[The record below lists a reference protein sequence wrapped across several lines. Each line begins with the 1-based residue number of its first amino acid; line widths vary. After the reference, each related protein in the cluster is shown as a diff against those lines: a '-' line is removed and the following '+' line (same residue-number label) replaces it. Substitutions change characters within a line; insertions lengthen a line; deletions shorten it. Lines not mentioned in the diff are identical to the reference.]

1 LTLYLPHRIQ
11 FNELQ
16 PGKGNNP
23 MVISPFSAPGSR
35 HLIGAAVLSV
45 LCAPLWA
52 QTAAPLDFSRL
63 VGATSI
69 STKLDAP
76 LADNTGTVR
85 ANALAELIGQALQK
99 SPQLQQAQSQQ
110 DAALARQG
118 LSRAELLPTLNLRV
132 ARGPERSES
141 VNIEGGVNE
150 HTFESTSLRIS
161 QSLINV
167 PQIQEFRASRQSL
180 EASEW
185 RLSQARSQVALTV
198 TRAVVDM
205 ASARIAL
212 DYSEQQLKELNRIMA
227 FMEQRTAAGASSQAD
242 LERVRSRVLGARQTR
257 LDQQTQ
263 FQNAQAELQRLTA
276 RVPEQLP
283 LPSVAQFA
291 ALPNNMVEVK
301 QQVEQHNPEL
311 RALRLELNAQE
322 KMVTAEQSRFLP
334 VLGLSLE
341 QDRSRNARGENPRW
355 TDTRAM
361 LVLNWSLS
369 LGGKEFYGV
378 KQAGAELAN
387 RESRL
392 QDELERLTQTT
403 EADMTLLES
412 AQLRTQAAQAEVEA
426 AELVMAAVDAQLLSG
441 RLNSLL
447 DALDASER
455 LYGSRQRLVQSIG
468 QHIKAHT
475 QLLQRMG
482 LIDVQNI
489 KGI

>member
-1 LTLYLPHRIQ
+1 
-11 FNELQ
+11 
-16 PGKGNNP
+16 
-23 MVISPFSAPGSR
+23 MVHTPSNFLGPRRLLSAALLG
-35 HLIGAAVLSV
+35 L
-45 LCAPLWA
+45 LCAPVGA
-52 QTAAPLDFSRL
+52 QTDPAINFSSL
-63 VGATSI
+63 VGAASI
-69 STKLDAP
+69 STRLDVP
-76 LADNTGTVR
+76 LSNSEGSVR
-85 ANALAELIGQALQK
+85 ANALTDLIGQALQK

-118 LSRAELLPTLNLRV
+118 ISRAELLPTLNLRI

-141 VNIEGGVNE
+141 VSIEGGVNT
-150 HTFESTSLRIS
+150 HTFESTSLRLS

-212 DYSEQQLKELNRIMA
+212 DYSDQQLKELNRIMA

-263 FQNAQAELQRLTA
+263 FQNAQAELQRLSA

-283 LPSVAQFA
+283 LPHLGQFA
-291 ALPNNMVEVK
+291 ELPMHMSEVM

-341 QDRSRNARGENPRW
+341 QDRTRNARGENPRW

-361 LVLNWSLS
+361 LVMNWSLS

-378 KQAGAELAN
+378 KQAHAELSS

-392 QDELERLTQTT
+392 QDELERLIQIT
-403 EADMTLLES
+403 EADLTLLES
-412 AQLRTQAAQAEVEA
+412 AQLRTQAAQAEVAA
-426 AELVMAAVDAQLLSG
+426 AEQVMAAVDAQLQSG

-468 QHIKAHT
+468 QHLKAHT

-482 LIDVQNI
+482 LIDIQSI

>member
-1 LTLYLPHRIQ
+1 
-11 FNELQ
+11 
-16 PGKGNNP
+16 

-341 QDRSRNARGENPRW
+341 QDRTRNARGENPRW

>member
-1 LTLYLPHRIQ
+1 
-11 FNELQ
+11 
-16 PGKGNNP
+16 
-23 MVISPFSAPGSR
+23 
-35 HLIGAAVLSV
+35 
-45 LCAPLWA
+45 LWA

>member
-1 LTLYLPHRIQ
+1 
-11 FNELQ
+11 
-16 PGKGNNP
+16 
-23 MVISPFSAPGSR
+23 
-35 HLIGAAVLSV
+35 
-45 LCAPLWA
+45 
-52 QTAAPLDFSRL
+52 
-63 VGATSI
+63 
-69 STKLDAP
+69 
-76 LADNTGTVR
+76 
-85 ANALAELIGQALQK
+85 
-99 SPQLQQAQSQQ
+99 
-110 DAALARQG
+110 
-118 LSRAELLPTLNLRV
+118 
-132 ARGPERSES
+132 
-141 VNIEGGVNE
+141 
-150 HTFESTSLRIS
+150 
-161 QSLINV
+161 
-167 PQIQEFRASRQSL
+167 
-180 EASEW
+180 
-185 RLSQARSQVALTV
+185 VALSV

-283 LPSVAQFA
+283 LPSVTQFA
-291 ALPNNMVEVK
+291 ALPTTMTEVK
-301 QQVEQHNPEL
+301 QQVEQHNHEL

-341 QDRSRNARGENPRW
+341 QDRTRNARGVNPQW

-378 KQAGAELAN
+378 KQASAELSN

-392 QDELERLTQTT
+392 QDELERLAQTT
-403 EADMTLLES
+403 EADLTLLES

-482 LIDVQNI
+482 LIDAQNI

>member
-1 LTLYLPHRIQ
+1 
-11 FNELQ
+11 
-16 PGKGNNP
+16 
-23 MVISPFSAPGSR
+23 MVISTFSAPGSR

-341 QDRSRNARGENPRW
+341 QDRTRNARGENPRW

>member
-1 LTLYLPHRIQ
+1 
-11 FNELQ
+11 
-16 PGKGNNP
+16 
-23 MVISPFSAPGSR
+23 MVISPFSVPGSR
-35 HLIGAAVLSV
+35 HLISAAALSV

-52 QTAAPLDFSRL
+52 QIAPPLDFSRL
-63 VGATSI
+63 VGTSSI
-69 STKLDAP
+69 STQLDAP
-76 LADNTGTVR
+76 LSQNAGTVR
-85 ANALAELIGQALQK
+85 ANALADLIGQALQK

-141 VNIEGGVNE
+141 VSIEGGVNK
-150 HTFESTSLRIS
+150 HTFESTSLRLS
-161 QSLINV
+161 QSLVNV

-227 FMEQRTAAGASSQAD
+227 FMEQRAAAGASSQAD

-276 RVPEQLP
+276 RIPEQLP

-291 ALPNNMVEVK
+291 ALPANMAEVK
-301 QQVEQHNPEL
+301 QQVEQNNPEL

-341 QDRSRNARGENPRW
+341 QDRARNARGENPRW

-392 QDELERLTQTT
+392 QDELERLIQTT

-482 LIDVQNI
+482 LIDAQNI

>member
-1 LTLYLPHRIQ
+1 
-11 FNELQ
+11 
-16 PGKGNNP
+16 

-35 HLIGAAVLSV
+35 HLISAAVLSV

-69 STKLDAP
+69 STKLDTP
-76 LADNTGTVR
+76 LSNSAATVR
-85 ANALAELIGQALQK
+85 ANALSDLIGQALQK

-118 LSRAELLPTLNLRV
+118 LSRAELLPTMNLRV

-141 VNIEGGVNE
+141 VNIEGGVNK

-291 ALPNNMVEVK
+291 ALPANLAEVK

-322 KMVTAEQSRFLP
+322 KIVTAEQNRFLP

-341 QDRSRNARGENPRW
+341 QDRTRNARGVNPQW

-378 KQAGAELAN
+378 KQAGAELAS

-412 AQLRTQAAQAEVEA
+412 AQLRTQAAQAEVQA
-426 AELVMAAVDAQLLSG
+426 AEQVMAAVDAQLLSG

>member
-1 LTLYLPHRIQ
+1 
-11 FNELQ
+11 
-16 PGKGNNP
+16 

-85 ANALAELIGQALQK
+85 ANALADLIGQALQK

-341 QDRSRNARGENPRW
+341 QDRARNARGVNPRW

-426 AELVMAAVDAQLLSG
+426 AEQVMAAVDAQLLSG

>member
-1 LTLYLPHRIQ
+1 
-11 FNELQ
+11 
-16 PGKGNNP
+16 

>member
-1 LTLYLPHRIQ
+1 
-11 FNELQ
+11 
-16 PGKGNNP
+16 
-23 MVISPFSAPGSR
+23 MVISPFSVPGSR
-35 HLIGAAVLSV
+35 HLISAAVLSV

-52 QTAAPLDFSRL
+52 QTATPLDFSRL

-69 STKLDAP
+69 STKLDTP
-76 LADNTGTVR
+76 LANQPGAVR
-85 ANALAELIGQALQK
+85 ANALTELIGQALQK

-180 EASEW
+180 QASEW

-291 ALPNNMVEVK
+291 ALPATLAEVK
-301 QQVEQHNPEL
+301 QQVEQDNPEL

-341 QDRSRNARGENPRW
+341 QDRARNARGENPRW

-392 QDELERLTQTT
+392 QDELERLAQTT

-455 LYGSRQRLVQSIG
+455 LYASRQRLVQSIG

-482 LIDVQNI
+482 LIDVHNI

>member
-1 LTLYLPHRIQ
+1 
-11 FNELQ
+11 
-16 PGKGNNP
+16 

-341 QDRSRNARGENPRW
+341 QDRSRNARGVNPRW

>member
-1 LTLYLPHRIQ
+1 
-11 FNELQ
+11 
-16 PGKGNNP
+16 

-276 RVPEQLP
+276 RMPEQLP

-341 QDRSRNARGENPRW
+341 QDRSRNARGVNPRW

-426 AELVMAAVDAQLLSG
+426 AEQVMAAVDAQLLSG